1 MNVPELD
8 GEYKP
13 ELEPCFGTRE
23 YTKKELSVIMS
34 EHESE
39 SGQDTKGNGEDY
51 SSGSDYEGDGTLA
64 DGKLHS
70 KSRKN
75 KKRKKKEIRAQRK
88 NSTTERVA
96 QGNGCCS
103 KDQKCTIF

>member
-1 MNVPELD
+1 MIIPELEND
-8 GEYKP
+8 DKP
-13 ELEPCFGTRE
+13 ELEPCFGNRE
-23 YTKKELSVIMS
+23 YTKKDLSVIMS

-39 SGQDTKGNGEDY
+39 SGQGTKANGDY
-51 SSGSDYEGDGTLA
+51 SSGSDYEGDETLA

-70 KSRKN
+70 KSRKH
-75 KKRKKKEIRAQRK
+75 KKRIKKEIKAQRK

-96 QGNGCCS
+96 QGSGCCS